1 METETNF
8 MEELKE
14 YFDKTPKEQIEK
26 DWEATEVWD
35 EVKEEEKNYSSKSH
49 RFTRY
54 GEEYDRF

>member
-14 YFDKTPKEQIEK
+14 YFDKTPQEQIEK

-35 EVKEEEKNYSSKSH
+35 ELEDEE
-49 RFTRY
+49 RFII
-54 GEEYDRF
+54 EA